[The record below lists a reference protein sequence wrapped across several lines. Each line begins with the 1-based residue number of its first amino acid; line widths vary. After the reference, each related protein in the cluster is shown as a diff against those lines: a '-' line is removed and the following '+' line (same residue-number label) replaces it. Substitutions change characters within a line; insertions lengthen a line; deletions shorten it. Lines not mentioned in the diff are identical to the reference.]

1 MTAPLLDE
9 EQEMAYLEVAVEAVM
24 LGSGAPV
31 AALVAEQRKAAVVA
45 AFRHLA
51 AYYPDDVFPEDGT
64 SRDAIAG
71 TALRKVLTASA
82 AMWERGERP

>member
-31 AALVAEQRKAAVVA
+31 AALVAERERAERERCAVIVDTLMRREAAKHYVEHPDIYEQDLKLYVLSDVA
-45 AFRHLA
+45 R
-51 AYYPDDVFPEDGT
+51 
-64 SRDAIAG
+64 AIRG
-71 TALRKVLTASA
+71 AS
-82 AMWERGERP
+82 